1 MPARAARWRWAV
13 PLPGNY
19 FIQTSVDKQ
28 VNLVNTNGLTLNYW
42 DGASAPRTMARSMAG
57 RVSGQPT
64 AR

>member
-1 MPARAARWRWAV
+1 MPS
-13 PLPGNY
+13 PGNY

-42 DGASAPRTMARSMAG
+42 DGAIGPKNDGQVNGG